1 MKNVC
6 YNCNNNLIDTGIR
19 PTLIN
24 CKTSKFENISFSF
37 ENISLDKD
45 NNNNT
50 DKVICEECKQKLEH
64 TENYLYNY

>member
-1 MKNVC
+1 MKNVY
-6 YNCNNNLIDTGIR
+6 YNWNKNLIDTGIR
-19 PTLIN
+19 PTLLN
-24 CKTSKFENISFSF
+24 SKTTLFENISFSF
-37 ENISLDKD
+37 ENISIEKE